1 MLKFT
6 TDYNL
11 FDTVRTR
18 LEGIDCYNISPL
30 IYAYEEVNIAITGNG
45 IMDGQAD
52 RSNWFCDERIR
63 GVVQKDGK
71 HTNEKTL
78 LYEMKEDSVPFDKR
92 VFSGKSSIRP
102 QFINLYKCKNILLEG
117 FTINRAPF
125 WLIHPL
131 LSENVTIRKVKMQSH
146 GYNNDGCDPESC
158 NNVLIEDCDFDTGDD
173 CIAIKSGRDED
184 GRFWN
189 IPSENII
196 VRNCRMKDG
205 HAGVAIGSEV
215 TGGCRNVW
223 VENCR
228 MDSPELDRI
237 IRIKSNAIRG
247 GEVENLFVRNIFV
260 GECKESILGIEMK
273 YWRVEKGPYLPYFHN
288 IYLENIISKKSQY
301 VLHLDGFEDKT
312 QIQDIFIKDCVFD
325 GVGESTINRI
335 IGADNIR
342 FENVRVNGK
351 MYK

>member
-1 MLKFT
+1 M
-6 TDYNL
+6 
-11 FDTVRTR
+11 
-18 LEGIDCYNISPL
+18 
-30 IYAYEEVNIAITGNG
+30 
-45 IMDGQAD
+45 
-52 RSNWFCDERIR
+52 
-63 GVVQKDGK
+63 
-71 HTNEKTL
+71 
-78 LYEMKEDSVPFDKR
+78 
-92 VFSGKSSIRP
+92 
-102 QFINLYKCKNILLEG
+102 
-117 FTINRAPF
+117 
-125 WLIHPL
+125 
-131 LSENVTIRKVKMQSH
+131 
-146 GYNNDGCDPESC
+146 
-158 NNVLIEDCDFDTGDD
+158 IEDCDFDTGDD

-273 YWRVEKGPYLPYFHN
+273 YWRVEK
-288 IYLENIISKKSQY
+288 SQY

-342 FENVRVNGK
+342 FENVKVNGK